1 VSVIEM
7 ANVLNDNLDLD
18 LVDAEDLRLITID
31 LPKYLEELVV
41 MV

>member
-7 ANVLNDNLDLD
+7 ANVLNDNLDLA